1 MNLRTKF
8 TFAFVLVAVVAVGLV
23 AVLANRATAVG
34 FQQYLAAGETDQLE
48 QVSSQLA
55 AFYQQEGG
63 WNGVNAVLR
72 DSGLGPDPAG
82 GGYFV
87 RIIDAAGNDVGG
99 RGGGSG
105 QGRNAPDFEPDISLP
120 ILVDGEQVGTLLVAQ
135 SGAGGSRAG
144 EQYLAQVNQAILWAG
159 GIAILLALVLGI
171 FLARRLTRPLF
182 QLNRATQAV
191 AAGDLSQRVTVT
203 THDEVGELA
212 DHFNDMTAALETAEI
227 QRQQLLADTA
237 HDLRTPI
244 SIMQSHLEAM
254 LDGVFPTTPEN
265 LGIVY
270 EETLRLGRLVGDVRT
285 LSLVEAGQL
294 PLDKQEINLTDLV
307 TQAAASFDP
316 LAEADDIQLVTR
328 LQATPNILADPTR
341 IHQVLANLIANA
353 LRYAPQGSQK
363 PATVSLSVAAADGQV
378 MVRISDN
385 GPGLTAKQQ
394 ASVFDRFWRSD
405 AARSRER
412 GGSGLGLAIA
422 KGIVFAH
429 DGTIGVDSE
438 PGQGATFWFSLPVS
452 DLS

>member
-1 MNLRTKF
+1 MNLRTKL
-8 TFAFVLVAVVAVGLV
+8 TLAFVLVAVVAVGLV

-34 FQQYLAAGETDQLE
+34 FQQYLAAGETSQLE
-48 QVSSQLA
+48 QASSQLA
-55 AFYQQEGG
+55 AFYQEQGS

-72 DSGLGPDPAG
+72 DSGIGPDPAG

-87 RIIDAAGNDVGG
+87 RVLDATGNDVGG

-105 QGRNAPDFEPDISLP
+105 QGRNTPEFEPEVTIP
-120 ILVDGEQVGTLLVAQ
+120 ILLNGEQVGTLLAAK
-135 SGAGGSRAG
+135 SGSGSRAG

-159 GIAILLALVLGI
+159 VIAVLLALVLGI

-182 QLNRATQAV
+182 QLNRATQQV
-191 AAGDLSQRVTVT
+191 AAGDLSQRVPVN

-212 DHFNDMTAALETAEI
+212 GHFNEMAAALETAEV

-294 PLDKQEINLTDLV
+294 PLDKQPVDLAELV
-307 TQAAASFDP
+307 GQAAASFAP
-316 LAEADDIQLVTR
+316 LAEADDIQLVTD
-328 LQATPNILADPTR
+328 LQPTLPIQADPTR

-353 LRYAPQGSQK
+353 LRYAPLGEQK
-363 PATVSLSVAAADGQV
+363 PPTVSLSAAAEADKI
-378 MVRISDN
+378 MVKITDN
-385 GPGLTAKQQ
+385 GPGLTVEQQ

-405 AARSRER
+405 AARSREQ

-422 KGIVFAH
+422 KGIVEAH
-429 DGTIGVDSE
+429 GGIIGVESQ
-438 PGQGATFWFSLPVS
+438 PGNGAMFWFTLPA
-452 DLS
+452 L